1 LTISI
6 KVNLYTFYQNSYKIS
21 TVFKNGNNLE
31 TKKDK
36 VRLLLRQNTLDI
48 NEQLTKS
55 FRFQNRELLDNYI
68 ILAVTDIDGIIKHVT
83 TNLCNVFGYKASD
96 LLHKSYNFLIDKNA
110 LKNFENQFLDA
121 KETTAMWK
129 GELKH
134 RARNDEIIWT
144 DTIITPLFNDN
155 DEHIGFILASSDIT
169 KEKKLKKLNEE
180 NLLKQKQD
188 KTILEFMPSLSS
200 AVLLKTSSGLHKI
213 LWLVALTIIFLL
225 IWSSLSKID
234 DIVKSQGKVITT
246 QNTQTISSLNGGIL
260 KEVYV
265 KEGDFVKAKQKI
277 LKIADND
284 YKIEL
289 DKNIQQ
295 KMALIAKI
303 TRLEAQANNKPLQ
316 VNNEVL
322 QYNKIL
328 MNNEI
333 ELFTSNKKK
342 LDSSLEILKE
352 QIEQKYNDL
361 ADAKKN
367 LRIAK
372 ANKELLIKEIKI
384 KQPLVEQ
391 RIISKVEFL
400 QLKKQIND
408 INSEIESLQISI
420 SSLKSSIQEAK
431 NTVNETTQTYYAAA
445 RDDLV
450 KTYNELQ
457 NVQEDIAYLN
467 QKMTDTTIISP
478 SDGTINKIMF
488 KTQGEAISPGGVI
501 VTITPKLNKLLA
513 EVKVSPADIGFLY
526 VGQAVRLKLRAY
538 DFSLYGA
545 IDAKISY
552 ISADT
557 VIDDMDQ
564 KSEVFI
570 VHIESDQTYVGDN
583 KKLIAKPGMSV
594 DADIITGK
602 RSILQYVLKPITKS
616 LDR

>member
-1 LTISI
+1 M
-6 KVNLYTFYQNSYKIS
+6 
-21 TVFKNGNNLE
+21 
-31 TKKDK
+31 
-36 VRLLLRQNTLDI
+36 RQNTLDI

-83 TNLCNVFGYKASD
+83 TNLCNIFGYKASD

-110 LKNFENQFLDA
+110 IKNFENQFLDA
-121 KETTAMWK
+121 KETKAMWK

-134 RARNDEIIWT
+134 KARNDEIIWT
-144 DTIITPLFNDN
+144 DTIMTPLFND
-155 DEHIGFILASSDIT
+155 DDGHIGFILASNDIT

-213 LWLVALTIIFLL
+213 LWLVTLTIIFLL
-225 IWSSLSKID
+225 IWSSFSEID
-234 DIVKSQGKVITT
+234 DIVKSQGKVITTQNT

-265 KEGDFVKAKQKI
+265 KEGDFVKEKQKI

-284 YKIEL
+284 YKVEL

-303 TRLEAQANNKPLQ
+303 ARLEAQANNKPLQ

-322 QYNKIL
+322 QYNKTL

-333 ELFTSNKKK
+333 ELYTSNKKK

-352 QIEQKYNDL
+352 QIEQKHNDL

-367 LRIAK
+367 LRIARD
-372 ANKELLIKEIKI
+372 NKELLIKEIKI

-400 QLKKQIND
+400 QLNRQIND
-408 INSEIESLQISI
+408 INSEIESLEISI

-431 NTVNETTQTYYAAA
+431 NTVNETTQTYYAVA

-513 EVKVSPADIGFLY
+513 EVKISPADIGFLY
-526 VGQAVRLKLRAY
+526 VGQDVRLKLRAY

-557 VIDDMDQ
+557 IIDDKDQ

-583 KKLIAKPGMSV
+583 KNLIAKPGMSV

-602 RSILQYVLKPITKS
+602 RSILRYVLKPITKS